1 MKLFRKIEFI
11 LLIEILLFNVGY
23 SLIKINFN
31 ENKIFVNNG
40 FNNININKQIKI
52 GGDTNE

>member
-31 ENKIFVNNG
+31 KNKIFVNNG

>member
-1 MKLFRKIEFI
+1 MKIFDEIGFI

-31 ENKIFVNNG
+31 KNKIFVNNS